1 MTDWSGIGPAAITGF
16 GGSQPGGG
24 SGGVQSGVAGAV
36 ATKAAADAPL
46 YSPQNPLFWFGA
58 FLVGGAIFFHL
69 STHVKAGKAEASLNL

>member
-1 MTDWSGIGPAAITGF
+1 MAWDDISPQTITGY

-24 SGGVQSGVAGAV
+24 SGGVESGVANSV